1 MQACVKD
8 AFLVRE
14 ICIIPALLHRLY
26 VLMGGKFAFLAIPVL
41 LNDEVRVLKKKESDV
56 KHMPNL
62 EEGPTRSEFVVDSVS
77 QCLCSFP

>member
-41 LNDEVRVLKKKESDV
+41 LNDEVRVEKKE
-56 KHMPNL
+56 
-62 EEGPTRSEFVVDSVS
+62 RIR
-77 QCLCSFP
+77 C